1 MTKMGS
7 VSRVLGLWLFL
18 VLLSACAKKLENYN
32 RAVYML
38 VDISGTYV
46 KEIEQASNIIK
57 VLIRDLNPG
66 DSFTLARIDSNSF
79 SEKDII
85 LNVTFDRRASQAIRQ
100 KRTIVRKVIKF
111 AKKAKSSR
119 YTDITGGVLQG
130 VEYLLRN
137 NAARKTLI
145 IFSDLKEDLR
155 KGNVRQRKI
164 EFEGIKVVSINVTK
178 LKSDARDPT
187 KYFKRIKY
195 WRDLVVNGKGFWK
208 MVAASERG
216 KIVSVVLE

>member
-1 MTKMGS
+1 MMKCVKILS
-7 VSRVLGLWLFL
+7 
-18 VLLSACAKKLENYN
+18 LSALLLLLTACAEKLENYN

-46 KEIEQASNIIK
+46 KEIRQASNIIK
-57 VLIRDLNPG
+57 ELIRDLNPG

-85 LNVTFDRRASQAIRQ
+85 LNVTFDRRASRAVRQ
-100 KRTIVRKVIKF
+100 KRVIVRKVVAF

-130 VEYLLRN
+130 VEYLLRSK
-137 NAARKTLI
+137 AARKTLI

-164 EFEGIKVVSINVTK
+164 EFSGIKVVSINVTK
-178 LKSDARDPT
+178 LKSDARDPR

-195 WRDLVVNGKGFWK
+195 WRDMVVNGKGVWN

>member
-1 MTKMGS
+1 MRNFSKLLCLALS
-7 VSRVLGLWLFL
+7 V
-18 VLLSACAKKLENYN
+18 VLLSSCGKKLKNYK

-46 KEIEQASNIIK
+46 KEIDQATKIIK
-57 VLIRDLNPG
+57 LLIRDLNPG
-66 DSFTLARIDSNSF
+66 DTFTLARIDSNSF

-85 LNVTFDRRASQAIRQ
+85 LNVTFSRRASSAVKQ
-100 KRTIVRKVIKF
+100 KRTIVRKVIDF
-111 AKKAKSSR
+111 SKKAKSSS

-130 VEYLLRN
+130 VEYLLNN

-155 KGNVRQRKI
+155 KGSVRKGKI
-164 EFEGIKVVSINVTK
+164 DFDGIKVVSINVTK
-178 LKSDARDPT
+178 LKSDARDPR

-195 WRDLVVNGKGFWK
+195 WRNLVKKGNGEWN
-208 MVAASERG
+208 MIPASERN